1 MSISHLTR
9 IHRTLPDWLSRASVL
24 TFVAVVMIF
33 FGHRIETLAYESYLQ
48 KIRTATTLELVE
60 VRERIEQEIF
70 HSILELNELAAVISE
85 NPDISQ
91 TEFTARAAAYLA
103 ENPDVLNIAAAP
115 DMVVGMVY
123 PLAGNEGVLG
133 LDYRQNEAQFEK
145 VRQAMR
151 SGEGLVTGPV
161 DLIQGG
167 RGLILRQP
175 VYLTAPE
182 GPPDLSRPW
191 GILSIVIDYD
201 LFLER
206 LGIPALE
213 EHYDLLLRELD
224 TGDAPAE
231 ILLGTKKNIGAD
243 PIRLDF
249 DFPFGVWELC
259 ATPKGGW
266 PLHRPT
272 YQERWIFRLA
282 LIALTLLGIRYI
294 MRLSARQRIAE
305 QRLRNGIDALDHG
318 VVMFGPD
325 KRVVLYNQRYRDFVG
340 EGHSLDVGSSYEDL
354 VRDSVARGMVPEAKG
369 RESEFLASW
378 LNDRTY
384 TGADT
389 EQHLPD
395 GRIIKTSD
403 RVMEDG
409 SIVGLRLDVTE
420 MKKAQIAAEA
430 ANQAKTDFMGVLS
443 HELRTPLTVILGHVR
458 LGKSFDRMGPARELR
473 QAIEDGVTDR
483 VELEARIDAV
493 YAQVSRTMETL
504 ERSGDHL
511 LTLINE
517 VLDFAKIDS
526 GSLSVAAEPT
536 EIDAIV
542 TPVADQLRPMLE
554 QKGLT
559 FEVQTEPGALTA
571 DIKRTQQVL
580 INLIGNASK
589 FTDTGSVTLTSR
601 ATEETVS
608 FDVTDTGLGIP
619 ARELE
624 QVFEPFHQVD
634 ASATRKHGG
643 TGLGLAISRDIARAH
658 GGDLTVKSTEGK
670 GSTFTLTLPRQ
681 VSASVKLTGRAQIAA
696 E

>member
-1 MSISHLTR
+1 M
-9 IHRTLPDWLSRASVL
+9 
-24 TFVAVVMIF
+24 
-33 FGHRIETLAYESYLQ
+33 
-48 KIRTATTLELVE
+48 
-60 VRERIEQEIF
+60 
-70 HSILELNELAAVISE
+70 
-85 NPDISQ
+85 
-91 TEFTARAAAYLA
+91 
-103 ENPDVLNIAAAP
+103 
-115 DMVVGMVY
+115 
-123 PLAGNEGVLG
+123 
-133 LDYRQNEAQFEK
+133 
-145 VRQAMR
+145 
-151 SGEGLVTGPV
+151 
-161 DLIQGG
+161 
-167 RGLILRQP
+167 
-175 VYLTAPE
+175 
-182 GPPDLSRPW
+182 
-191 GILSIVIDYD
+191 
-201 LFLER
+201 
-206 LGIPALE
+206 
-213 EHYDLLLRELD
+213 
-224 TGDAPAE
+224 
-231 ILLGTKKNIGAD
+231 
-243 PIRLDF
+243 
-249 DFPFGVWELC
+249 
-259 ATPKGGW
+259 
-266 PLHRPT
+266 
-272 YQERWIFRLA
+272 
-282 LIALTLLGIRYI
+282 
-294 MRLSARQRIAE
+294 
-305 QRLRNGIDALDHG
+305 
-318 VVMFGPD
+318 
-325 KRVVLYNQRYRDFVG
+325 
-340 EGHSLDVGSSYEDL
+340 GSSYEDL